1 MNANTR
7 VRDLRPKTAEEYVSL
22 IENALFEIEDLR
34 AAAEYDED
42 SMGGALK
49 FLDELEAQ
57 VRSIRDRMAAGSYR
71 FEDRD
76 LPFMKLVQQ
85 VDDRLLPF
93 KQLLVIIN
101 ATHRKGL
108 NVEEDEAT

>member
-1 MNANTR
+1 MNTNIKTK
-7 VRDLRPKTAEEYVSL
+7 DLRPKTAEEYVSL
-22 IENALFEIEDLR
+22 IDNALFEIEDLR

-42 SMGGALK
+42 SMGEALK
-49 FLDELEAQ
+49 FLDELEQQ
-57 VRSIRDRMAAGSYR
+57 VRGLKDRMAEGTYR

-76 LPFMKLVQQ
+76 LPFMKLVRTA
-85 VDDRLLPF
+85 DDRLLPF

-108 NVEEDEAT
+108 NVEEEE

>member
-1 MNANTR
+1 MSGTGPKTK
-7 VRDLRPKTAEEYVSL
+7 DLRPKTPEEYVSL
-22 IENALFEIEDLR
+22 VENALFEIEDLR

-42 SMGGALK
+42 SMGGVLK
-49 FLDELEAQ
+49 FIDELESQ
-57 VRSIRDRMAAGSYR
+57 VRALRDRMADGTYR

-76 LPFMKLVQQ
+76 LPFMKLVKRT
-85 VDDRLLPF
+85 DDRLLPF

-108 NVEEDEAT
+108 NVEEEE